1 MIHIDTQPR
10 GQTSSVSCTPTY
22 PVWNQFWG
30 LESSWPS
37 ALGQRLPLIRW
48 TSWRFWRFWRFW
60 RRFASAWRNCA
71 AILAVH
77 CRAMHKLRVH
87 WPKAPLISWDYPDTL
102 REYPRPK
109 KRQHMQL
116 LHAGVVRVSLKLQ
129 LIVLIF
135 RLDFDKR
142 PALKKVLPVALVHLK
157 RAICSGQTDC
167 LQG

>member
-1 MIHIDTQPR
+1 MYPHVPR
-10 GQTSSVSCTPTY
+10 MESVLRLGIQLTFRSRAT
-22 PVWNQFWG
+22 
-30 LESSWPS
+30 S
-37 ALGQRLPLIRW
+37 ALNPLNQLTILTILTPFRVRLEELR
-48 TSWRFWRFWRFW
+48 
-60 RRFASAWRNCA
+60 CH
-71 AILAVH
+71 LAVH